1 MNIFSRINV
10 FQRSERYFIINLKFY
25 AMKKLLM
32 FLMIISFLPA
42 MAVTGTIGIGGK
54 AAHTDVK
61 MLDVSGE
68 KVSMADAAK
77 ENGLLVMFSSN
88 TCPFVIQWE
97 DRYLELKTWADRHKV
112 GMIVLNSNYNNRNG
126 VDSYEEMKK
135 RAKEQNYNF
144 YYVVDEDSKIANSFG
159 GQTTPHVF
167 LFDKNMELVYKG
179 AIDDNYKSGK
189 DVKHAYAKDAVASI
203 ANGQEVAVTETKP
216 VGCSIKRK
224 TN

>member
-1 MNIFSRINV
+1 MK
-10 FQRSERYFIINLKFY
+10 NLIVI
-25 AMKKLLM
+25 
-32 FLMIISFLPA
+32 LMITTVIPA

-54 AAHTDVK
+54 ATLTNVK
-61 MLDVSGE
+61 MHDVSGE
-68 KVSMADAAK
+68 KFSLADVAK

-88 TCPFVIQWE
+88 TCPFVIAWE
-97 DRYLELKTWADRHKV
+97 DRYNELKTWADRHNV

-135 RAKEQNYNF
+135 HAREKNYNF
-144 YYVVDEDSKIANSFG
+144 PYVVDEESQIANAFG

-167 LFDKNMELVYKG
+167 LFDKNMDLVYKG
-179 AIDDNYKSGK
+179 AIDDNYKSAK
-189 DVKHAYAKDAVASI
+189 DVKQAYAKDAVASL
-203 ANGQEVAVTETKP
+203 ANGQKVAVAETKP